1 MSDPAPDASADS
13 WAGRASTRATGP
25 AARAA
30 TDPSTDPATDP
41 AIDPDEVVAAGGS
54 AAAAPRGWRAW
65 LHDDARR
72 QAWRFAALRI
82 GGWMMVVL
90 LPLALLA
97 GLGAWWLV
105 RTTPDAMSVATQ
117 AAVRPTRIVSADGV
131 LLETLGERIQ
141 APVTLQ
147 QVSPALVQAL
157 LATEDRRFF
166 THGGIDAR
174 RLCGAAW
181 ESLNGDVQGAS
192 TLTQQLARNL
202 FPKRIGNERSLLRKL
217 RELTLALKIER
228 AYSKDE
234 ILALYLNHVHFPYR
248 VTGVEMAAKTY
259 FGKSASQV
267 DLHEAALLVAM
278 LKGPKRYDPL
288 DAPERAKQRRN
299 LVLALMEREGA
310 ISAAAR
316 AQAAA
321 QPLPTRI
328 ERQDLG
334 PAAGPH
340 FTRLVRAELM
350 EWAESRNIDPHSEG
364 LTVHTTLDT
373 RLQKLAQQAVQRQGE
388 LLQSVADQ
396 EWSRASL
403 RSGPPAKPGELKAD
417 EAFAYFWQQ
426 QPALLAEVARETA
439 TYQQARKQGQSEE
452 QALRAALAD
461 RAAMRAAR
469 LAKQRL
475 EAGFIALDP
484 KTGHVL
490 AYVGSRDAAV
500 DQFDHVGQALRQ
512 PGSTFK
518 PFVYG
523 AALWGGMRQD
533 RTYLDEPPQVA
544 MSDGTVWSPTDMS
557 GATYEPLT
565 LRQGLA
571 RSKNTITAQLMMEI
585 GPQAVVNYARSAG
598 IVKAQLQPVPSLALG
613 TSPVTLLELANAY
626 GTMASLGVR
635 REARVISHIT
645 DRDGQE
651 VARFTSAPQR
661 VLPEPHMVELVDML
675 RDTINYGTG
684 GQLRSKFGIKADVA
698 GKTGT
703 SQRNADGWFVAMRPG
718 LVVGAWVGFND
729 QRVTMRSNQWGQ
741 GGRNALLLVGDFM
754 KAAGDEKLIDLKER
768 FPNPPPPPEPP
779 PVPEEEL
786 PELAQLVPVPD
797 DGALAPLPG
806 RSAGS
811 AGPAERLMEMQWSER
826 RSPQAQPALQQPVQP
841 ARPAVPL
848 PFFVPSERPAPEPRP
863 LPPPV
868 ERPAVP
874 VSELPPLP
882 SAVAQRT
889 LPPLP
894 ELPTPPAGEGE
905 VPRS

>member
-1 MSDPAPDASADS
+1 MTQHPKPPADDPAAAGARADRVSDPAADQ
-13 WAGRASTRATGP
+13 P
-25 AARAA
+25 A
-30 TDPSTDPATDP
+30 DPS
-41 AIDPDEVVAAGGS
+41 IDPDEVIAADAS
-54 AAAAPRGWRAW
+54 PAAAPSGWRAW
-65 LHDDARR
+65 LQDDARR

-82 GGWMMVVL
+82 GGWMMVIL
-90 LPLALLA
+90 LPLLLLT

-166 THGGIDAR
+166 EHWGVDSL
-174 RLCGAAW
+174 RLCSAAW
-181 ESLNGDVQGAS
+181 ESLKGDVQGAS

-259 FGKSASQV
+259 FGKSASQI

-299 LVLALMEREGA
+299 LVLTLMERQGA
-310 ISAAAR
+310 ITAGAR
-316 AQAAA
+316 THAAA

-373 RLQKLAQQAVQRQGE
+373 RLQALAEQAVQRQGE
-388 LLQSVADQ
+388 LLQSVADN
-396 EWSRASL
+396 EWSQAGL
-403 RSGPPAKPGELKAD
+403 RSGPAKPGTLKAD
-417 EAFAYFWQQ
+417 EAFAHFWQQ
-426 QPALLAEVARETA
+426 QPALLAELARDTPA
-439 TYQQARKQGQSEE
+439 FQQARQQGQPEE
-452 QALRAALAD
+452 QALRTALAD

-469 LAKQRL
+469 LTKQRL

-490 AYVGSRDAAV
+490 AYVGSRDASI

-523 AALWGGMRQD
+523 AALFGGMRQD
-533 RTYLDEPPQVA
+533 HTYFDEPPQVA
-544 MSDGTVWSPTDMS
+544 MSDGTTWSPTDMS

-585 GPQAVVNYARSAG
+585 GPQSVISYARSLG
-598 IVKAQLQPVPSLALG
+598 IVKAELQAVPSLALG
-613 TSPVTLLELANAY
+613 TSPVTLMELAGAY
-626 GTMASLGVR
+626 GTMAALGVR
-635 REARVISHIT
+635 REPRVITHIT
-645 DRDGQE
+645 DRNGHE

-684 GQLRSKFGIKADVA
+684 GQLRSRFGIKADVA

-718 LVVGAWVGFND
+718 LVMGAWVGFND

-754 KAAGDEKLIDLKER
+754 KAAGDAKLIDLKER
-768 FPNPPPPPEPP
+768 FPDPPPPPPP
-779 PVPEEEL
+779 PVPPEEPL
-786 PELAQLVPVPD
+786 PELATLVPVPD

-811 AGPAERLMEMQWSER
+811 AGPAERLMEMQWSDR
-826 RSPQAQPALQQPVQP
+826 RAPQPQPALQHQVQP

-848 PFFVPSERPAPEPRP
+848 PFFVPSERPAAEPRP
-863 LPPPV
+863 LPPPGQ
-868 ERPAVP
+868 RPGMP
-874 VSELPPLP
+874 VSDLPPLP
-882 SAVAQRT
+882 GTVAQRT

-894 ELPTPPAGEGE
+894 EPPAVEVE

>member
-1 MSDPAPDASADS
+1 VTQHPTPPADDDPAAAPASADPPLEPDETT
-13 WAGRASTRATGP
+13 AADGPP
-25 AARAA
+25 AAASS
-30 TDPSTDPATDP
+30 PSQTKSRT
-41 AIDPDEVVAAGGS
+41 ESG
-54 AAAAPRGWRAW
+54 RG
-65 LHDDARR
+65 ARGA
-72 QAWRFAALRI
+72 AWRFAALRI
-82 GGWMMVVL
+82 GGWMMVIL
-90 LPLALLA
+90 LPLALLTA
-97 GLGAWWLV
+97 LGAWWLV

-147 QVSPALVQAL
+147 QVSPSLVKAL
-157 LATEDRRFF
+157 LATEDRRFYD
-166 THGGIDAR
+166 HGGVDTR
-174 RLCGAAW
+174 RLCSAAW

-248 VTGVEMAAKTY
+248 VTGVEMAARTY
-259 FGKSASQV
+259 FGKSASQL
-267 DLHEAALLVAM
+267 DLHESALLVAM

-288 DAPERAKQRRN
+288 DAPERTKQRRN
-299 LVLALMEREGA
+299 LVLALMERQGA
-310 ISAAAR
+310 IDGATR
-316 AQAAA
+316 AQAAS

-328 ERQDLG
+328 ARQDLG

-373 RLQKLAQQAVQRQGE
+373 RLQALAEQAVQRQGE
-388 LLQSVADQ
+388 LLQSVADN
-396 EWSRASL
+396 EWSRAPL
-403 RSGPPAKPGELKAD
+403 RSGPAKPGMLKAD
-417 EAFAYFWQQ
+417 EAFAHFWQQ
-426 QPALLAEVARETA
+426 QPALLAEVARETPA
-439 TYQQARKQGQSEE
+439 YQQARQQGQTEE
-452 QALRAALAD
+452 QALRTALAD
-461 RAAMRAAR
+461 RAAMRTAR

-475 EAGFIALDP
+475 EVGFVALDP
-484 KTGHVL
+484 KTGGVL

-533 RTYLDEPPQVA
+533 RSYVDQPPQVA
-544 MSDGTVWSPTDMS
+544 MGDGTVWSPTDMS
-557 GATYEPLT
+557 GSTYEPLT

-571 RSKNTITAQLMMEI
+571 RSKNTITAQVMMEI
-585 GPQAVVNYARSAG
+585 GPPAVVNYARSLG
-598 IVKAQLQPVPSLALG
+598 IVKAPLQPVPSLALG

-626 GTMASLGVR
+626 GTMAALGVR
-635 REARVISHIT
+635 REAQVISHIT

-661 VLPEPHMVELVDML
+661 VLPEPHMVELVDMM
-675 RDTINYGTG
+675 RDVINVGTG
-684 GQLRSKFGIKADVA
+684 SQLRSKFGIKADVA

-703 SQRNADGWFVAMRPG
+703 SQRNADGWFMAMRPG
-718 LVVGAWVGFND
+718 LVMGAWVGFND

-741 GGRNALLLVGDFM
+741 GGHNALLIVGDFM
-754 KAAGDEKLIDLKER
+754 KAAGEQKLIDLKER
-768 FPNPPPPPEPP
+768 FPDPPPPPPP
-779 PVPEEEL
+779 PVPPEEPL
-786 PELAQLVPVPD
+786 PELATLVPVPD
-797 DGALAPLPG
+797 DGALQPLPG

-826 RSPQAQPALQQPVQP
+826 RQPATQP
-841 ARPAVPL
+841 APVPRPAVPL
-848 PFFVPSERPAPEPRP
+848 PFFVPSERPAMEPRP
-863 LPPPV
+863 VPLPPVAPA
-868 ERPAVP
+868 ERPAF
-874 VSELPPLP
+874 SEPPP
-882 SAVAQRT
+882 MPETVAQRAEVVVPS
-889 LPPLP
+889 LPLS
-894 ELPTPPAGEGE
+894 E
-905 VPRS
+905 VDDRWGRPRS

>member
-1 MSDPAPDASADS
+1 VTQHPLPPADD
-13 WAGRASTRATGP
+13 
-25 AARAA
+25 
-30 TDPSTDPATDP
+30 
-41 AIDPDEVVAAGGS
+41 DE
-54 AAAAPRGWRAW
+54 AAAPSASATAAEAAEAPETPPADDPPASAASPGQARWRA
-65 LHDDARR
+65 L
-72 QAWRFAALRI
+72 RFTALRI
-82 GGWMMVVL
+82 GGWMLVIL
-90 LPLALLA
+90 LPLAVLS

-105 RTTPDAMSVATQ
+105 RTTPDALSVATQ

-141 APVTLQ
+141 QPVTLKE
-147 QVSPALVQAL
+147 VSPALVQAL

-166 THGGIDAR
+166 AHWGVDTR
-174 RLCGAAW
+174 RLCSAAW
-181 ESLNGDVQGAS
+181 ESLTGDVQGAS

-202 FPKRIGNERSLLRKL
+202 FPKRIGNERSVLRKL

-228 AYSKDE
+228 AYGKDE

-248 VTGVEMAAKTY
+248 VTGVEMAARTY
-259 FGKSASQV
+259 FGKSAASL

-288 DAPERAKQRRN
+288 DAPERATQRRN

-310 ISAAAR
+310 IDSAAR
-316 AQAAA
+316 QRAAA

-328 ERQDLG
+328 ARQDLG

-340 FTRLVRAELM
+340 FTRLVRAELTA
-350 EWAESRNIDPHSEG
+350 WAESRNIDPHSEG

-373 RLQKLAQQAVQRQGE
+373 RLQALAEQAVERQGD
-388 LLQSVADQ
+388 LLQSVADH

-403 RSGPPAKPGELKAD
+403 RSGPPPKPGVLKAD
-417 EAFAYFWQQ
+417 EAFAHFWQQ
-426 QPALLAEVARETA
+426 QPALLADLARETPA
-439 TYQQARKQGQSEE
+439 YEQARAKGQSED
-452 QALRAALAD
+452 QALRTALAD
-461 RAAMRAAR
+461 RTAMRAAR
-469 LAKQRL
+469 LAKTRL

-484 KTGHVL
+484 RSGHVL

-500 DQFDHVGQALRQ
+500 DQYDHVGQALRQ

-523 AALWGGMRQD
+523 AALFGGMRQD
-533 RTYLDEPPQVA
+533 HTYFDEPPQVA
-544 MSDGTVWSPTDMS
+544 MSDGTTWSPTDMS

-571 RSKNTITAQLMMEI
+571 RSKNTITAQLMMEV
-585 GPQAVVNYARSAG
+585 GPQNVVSYARSLG
-598 IVKAQLQPVPSLALG
+598 IVKAPLQAVPSLALG

-626 GTMASLGVR
+626 GTMAALGVR

-645 DRDGQE
+645 DRDGHE
-651 VARFTSAPQR
+651 VARFTSTPQR

-703 SQRNADGWFVAMRPG
+703 SQRNADGWFMAMRPD
-718 LVVGAWVGFND
+718 LVMGAWVGFND

-741 GGRNALLLVGDFM
+741 GGRNALLIVGDFM
-754 KAAGDEKLIDLKER
+754 KAAGDERLIDLKER
-768 FPNPPPPPEPP
+768 FPNPPPPPPPPEPP
-779 PVPEEEL
+779 PLSEEEL
-786 PELAQLVPVPD
+786 PELATLVPVPD
-797 DGALAPLPG
+797 DGALAPTP
-806 RSAGS
+806 RPS
-811 AGPAERLMEMQWSER
+811 AGPAERLMEMQWSDR
-826 RSPQAQPALQQPVQP
+826 RAPLPQPALQQQVRP

-848 PFFVPSERPAPEPRP
+848 PFFVPSERPVPVPVPEPQP
-863 LPPPV
+863 LPQPLPPV
-868 ERPAVP
+868 ERPA
-874 VSELPPLP
+874 LP
-882 SAVAQRT
+882 SEPPAVPATVAQRPP
-889 LPPLP
+889 PPLP
-894 ELPTPPAGEGE
+894 EPPLPPAGEME
-905 VPRS
+905 DWPRS

>member
-1 MSDPAPDASADS
+1 MTQPPTPPADDVAAAGASPEPAQVRAADD
-13 WAGRASTRATGP
+13 RAV
-25 AARAA
+25 AA
-30 TDPSTDPATDP
+30 TDAKDAADAT
-41 AIDPDEVVAAGGS
+41 
-54 AAAAPRGWRAW
+54 PRWRAW
-65 LHDDARR
+65 LGDEARR
-72 QAWRFAALRI
+72 AALRFAVLRI
-82 GGWMMVVL
+82 GGWMVVIL
-90 LPLALLA
+90 LPLLLLG

-105 RTTPDAMSVATQ
+105 RTTPDALSVATQ

-141 APVTLQ
+141 QPVTLRE
-147 QVSPALVQAL
+147 VSPALVQAL
-157 LATEDRRFF
+157 LATEDRRFYEHWGVD
-166 THGGIDAR
+166 TR
-174 RLCGAAW
+174 RLCVAAW
-181 ESLNGDVQGAS
+181 ESLAGDVQGAS

-202 FPKRIGNERSLLRKL
+202 FPQRIGNERSLLRKL

-228 AYSKDE
+228 AYGKDE

-248 VTGVEMAAKTY
+248 VTGVEMAARTY

-288 DAPERAKQRRN
+288 GAPERAKQRRN

-310 ISAAAR
+310 IDAAAR
-316 AQAAA
+316 RRAAG
-321 QPLPTRI
+321 QPLPTRVA
-328 ERQDLG
+328 RQDLG

-350 EWAESRNIDPHSEG
+350 QWAESRNIDPHSEG

-373 RLQKLAQQAVQRQGE
+373 RLQALAEQAVQRQGD
-388 LLQSVADQ
+388 LLQAVAGS
-396 EWSRASL
+396 EWSRAGL
-403 RSGPPAKPGELKAD
+403 RSGPPARGALKAD
-417 EAFAYFWQQ
+417 EAFAYYWQQ
-426 QPALLAEVARETA
+426 QPALLAEVARETPA
-439 TYQQARKQGQSEE
+439 YRQARERGLPGE
-452 QALRAALAD
+452 QALRIALAD

-469 LAKQRL
+469 LAKTRL

-484 KTGHVL
+484 RSGEVL

-523 AALWGGMRQD
+523 AALLGGMPQD
-533 RTYLDEPPQVA
+533 RSYFDEPPQVA
-544 MSDGTVWSPTDMS
+544 MGDGTTWSPTDMS

-585 GPQAVVNYARSAG
+585 GPQSVIRYARSLG
-598 IVKAQLQPVPSLALG
+598 IVKAELQAVPSLALG
-613 TSPVTLLELANAY
+613 TSPVTLMELAGAY
-626 GTMASLGVR
+626 GTMAALGVR
-635 REARVISHIT
+635 REPRVITHIT
-645 DRDGQE
+645 DRNGHE

-684 GQLRSKFGIKADVA
+684 GQLRSRFGIKADVA

-703 SQRNADGWFVAMRPG
+703 SQRNADGWFLAMRPG
-718 LVVGAWVGFND
+718 LVMGAWVGFND

-741 GGRNALLLVGDFM
+741 GGRNALLIVGDFM
-754 KAAGDEKLIDLKER
+754 KAAGDARLIDLKER
-768 FPNPPPPPEPP
+768 FPSPPPPPEPP
-779 PVPEEEL
+779 PMPEEEEL
-786 PELAQLVPVPD
+786 PELATLVPVPD
-797 DGALAPLPG
+797 GALGPLPEATG
-806 RSAGS
+806 TP
-811 AGPAERLMEMQWSER
+811 GPAERLMEMQWSER
-826 RSPQAQPALQQPVQP
+826 RSVPVPVPLPPRPEP

-848 PFFVPSERPAPEPRP
+848 PFFVPGERSVPERPLA
-863 LPPPV
+863 PPP
-868 ERPAVP
+868 RPAVP
-874 VSELPPLP
+874 PSSPAATLPPAPVVAALP
-882 SAVAQRT
+882 

-894 ELPTPPAGEGE
+894 EVPEVPVGEGVE
-905 VPRS
+905 WPHS

>member
-1 MSDPAPDASADS
+1 VTQHPLPPADD
-13 WAGRASTRATGP
+13 
-25 AARAA
+25 
-30 TDPSTDPATDP
+30 
-41 AIDPDEVVAAGGS
+41 DEVAAPGAS
-54 AAAAPRGWRAW
+54 AAAAEAVEAAEADDPPAAAAKPDEARWRA
-65 LHDDARR
+65 L
-72 QAWRFAALRI
+72 RFTALRI
-82 GGWMMVVL
+82 GGWMLVIL
-90 LPLALLA
+90 LPLAVLG
-97 GLGAWWLV
+97 GLGGWWLV
-105 RTTPDAMSVATQ
+105 RTTPDALSVATQ

-141 APVTLQ
+141 QPVTLKE
-147 QVSPALVQAL
+147 VSPALVQAL

-166 THGGIDAR
+166 AHWGVDTR
-174 RLCGAAW
+174 RLCSAAW

-202 FPKRIGNERSLLRKL
+202 FPKRIGNERSVLRKL

-248 VTGVEMAAKTY
+248 VTGVEMAARTY
-259 FGKSASQV
+259 FGKSAASL

-288 DAPERAKQRRN
+288 DAPERATQRRN
-299 LVLALMEREGA
+299 LVLALMERDGA
-310 ISAAAR
+310 IDSATR
-316 AQAAA
+316 QRAAA

-328 ERQDLG
+328 ARQDLG

-340 FTRLVRAELM
+340 FTRLVRAELAA
-350 EWAESRNIDPHSEG
+350 WAESRNIDPHSEG

-373 RLQKLAQQAVQRQGE
+373 RLQALAEQAVERQGD
-388 LLQSVADQ
+388 LLQSVADH
-396 EWSRASL
+396 EWSRPSL
-403 RSGPPAKPGELKAD
+403 RSGPPPKPGVLKAD
-417 EAFAYFWQQ
+417 DAFAHFWQQ
-426 QPALLAEVARETA
+426 QPALLADLARETPA
-439 TYQQARKQGQSEE
+439 YEQARAQGQTED
-452 QALRAALAD
+452 QALRTALAD

-469 LAKQRL
+469 LAKTRL

-484 KTGHVL
+484 RTGHVL

-500 DQFDHVGQALRQ
+500 DQYDHVGQALRQ

-523 AALWGGMRQD
+523 AALFGGMRQD
-533 RTYLDEPPQVA
+533 HTYFDEPPQVA
-544 MSDGTVWSPTDMS
+544 MSDGTTWSPTDMS

-571 RSKNTITAQLMMEI
+571 RSKNTITAQLMMDI
-585 GPQAVVNYARSAG
+585 GPQSVVSYARSLG
-598 IVKAQLQPVPSLALG
+598 IVKAPLQAVPSLALG

-626 GTMASLGVR
+626 GTMAALGVR

-645 DRDGQE
+645 DRDGHE

-703 SQRNADGWFVAMRPG
+703 SQRNADGWFLAMRPG
-718 LVVGAWVGFND
+718 LVMGAWVGFND

-741 GGRNALLLVGDFM
+741 GGRNALLIVGDFM
-754 KAAGDEKLIDLKER
+754 KAAGDERLIDLKER
-768 FPNPPPPPEPP
+768 FPNPPPPPPPPEPP
-779 PVPEEEL
+779 PEEEL
-786 PELAQLVPVPD
+786 PELATLVPVPD
-797 DGALAPLPG
+797 DGALSPMP
-806 RSAGS
+806 RPS
-811 AGPAERLMEMQWSER
+811 AGPAERLMEMQWSDR
-826 RSPQAQPALQQPVQP
+826 RAPLPQPALQQQVRP

-848 PFFVPSERPAPEPRP
+848 PFFVPSERPVPAPVPEPRP
-863 LPPPV
+863 LPPV
-868 ERPAVP
+868 ERPAWP
-874 VSELPPLP
+874 SELPAVP
-882 SAVAQRT
+882 ATVAQRP

-894 ELPTPPAGEGE
+894 ELPLLPAGEME
-905 VPRS
+905 DRPRS

>member
-1 MSDPAPDASADS
+1 MTQHPTPPADDDAASA
-13 WAGRASTRATGP
+13 RAS
-25 AARAA
+25 
-30 TDPSTDPATDP
+30 DEVS
-41 AIDPDEVVAAGGS
+41 IDPDETIAADGPP
-54 AAAAPRGWRAW
+54 AAAAARVTGWRAW
-65 LHDDARR
+65 LHDGARR
-72 QAWRFAALRI
+72 EAWRFGALRI
-82 GGWMMVVL
+82 GGWMMVIL
-90 LPLALLA
+90 LPLMLLS

-157 LATEDRRFF
+157 LATEDRRFYA
-166 THGGIDAR
+166 HGGVDAR
-174 RLCGAAW
+174 RLCRAAW

-217 RELTLALKIER
+217 RELTLALKIEH

-310 ISAAAR
+310 IDAATRAR
-316 AQAAA
+316 AAA

-328 ERQDLG
+328 ARQDLG

-340 FTRLVRAELM
+340 FTRLVRAELL

-373 RLQKLAQQAVQRQGE
+373 RLQALAEQAVQRQGE
-388 LLQSVADQ
+388 LLQSVADR
-396 EWSRASL
+396 EWSQAGL
-403 RSGPPAKPGELKAD
+403 RSGPPPKASALKAE
-417 EAFAYFWQQ
+417 EAFAHFWQQ
-426 QPALLAEVARETA
+426 QPTLLAEVARETPA
-439 TYQQARKQGQSEE
+439 YQQARAQGQPEE
-452 QALRAALAD
+452 QALRTALAD

-490 AYVGSRDAAV
+490 AYVGSRDASV
-500 DQFDHVGQALRQ
+500 DQFDHVGQAMRQ

-523 AALWGGMRQD
+523 AALLGGMRQD
-533 RTYLDEPPQVA
+533 RSYLDQPPQVA
-544 MSDGTVWSPTDMS
+544 MGDGSVWSPTDMS

-571 RSKNTITAQLMMEI
+571 RSKNTITAQVMMEI
-585 GPQAVVNYARSAG
+585 GPQAVVNYARSMG
-598 IVKAQLQPVPSLALG
+598 IVKAPLQAVPSLALG
-613 TSPVTLLELANAY
+613 TSPVTLLELADAY
-626 GTMASLGVR
+626 GTMAALGVR

-661 VLPEPHMVELVDML
+661 VLPEPHMVELVDMM
-675 RDTINYGTG
+675 RDVINVGTG
-684 GQLRSKFGIKADVA
+684 VQLRSRFGIKADVA

-703 SQRNADGWFVAMRPG
+703 SQRNADGWFMAMRPG
-718 LVVGAWVGFND
+718 LVMGAWVGFND

-741 GGRNALLLVGDFM
+741 GGRNALLIVGDFM
-754 KAAGDEKLIDLKER
+754 KTAADAQLIDLKER
-768 FPNPPPPPEPP
+768 FPDPPPPPPP
-779 PVPEEEL
+779 PVPPEDQL
-786 PELAQLVPVPD
+786 PELATLVPVPD

-811 AGPAERLMEMQWSER
+811 AGPAERLMEMQWSDR
-826 RSPQAQPALQQPVQP
+826 RAPQAQPALQQQLQP

-848 PFFVPSERPAPEPRP
+848 PFFVPSERPAAEPRP
-863 LPPPV
+863 WVPGDRPLERPLERPV
-868 ERPAVP
+868 ERPTPVP
-874 VSELPPLP
+874 VGDLPPLP
-882 SAVAQRT
+882 ATVAQRS

-894 ELPTPPAGEGE
+894 ELPAPAPPMVGGVE

>member
-1 MSDPAPDASADS
+1 VTQHPMPPADDDAAAAGSTAGPSETIAADAAPDA
-13 WAGRASTRATGP
+13 ATTGW
-25 AARAA
+25 RGWLN
-30 TDPSTDPATDP
+30 
-41 AIDPDEVVAAGGS
+41 DPD
-54 AAAAPRGWRAW
+54 
-65 LHDDARR
+65 RR
-72 QAWRFAALRI
+72 ETWRFAVLRI
-82 GGWMMVVL
+82 GGWMLVIL
-90 LPLALLA
+90 LPLVLLS

-131 LLETLGERIQ
+131 LLETLGERIKT
-141 APVTLQ
+141 PVTLQ
-147 QVSPALVQAL
+147 QVSPALVKAL

-166 THGGIDAR
+166 EHWGVDTR
-174 RLCGAAW
+174 RLCSAAW
-181 ESLNGDVQGAS
+181 QSLTGDVQGAS

-217 RELTLALKIER
+217 RELTLAMKIER

-259 FGKSASQV
+259 FGKSAAEV

-288 DAPERAKQRRN
+288 DAPDRARQRRN
-299 LVLALMEREGA
+299 LVLTLMEQQGA
-310 ISAAAR
+310 IDAAAR
-316 AQAAA
+316 ARATE
-321 QPLPTRI
+321 QPLPTRVA
-328 ERQDLG
+328 RQDLG

-340 FTRLVRAELM
+340 FTRLVRAELTA
-350 EWAESRNIDPHSEG
+350 WAESRNIDPHSEG

-373 RLQKLAQQAVQRQGE
+373 RLQALAEQAVQRQGD

-396 EWSRASL
+396 EWSHASL
-403 RSGPPAKPGELKAD
+403 RSGPPAKAGALKPD
-417 EAFAYFWQQ
+417 EAFSHFWQQ
-426 QPALLAEVARETA
+426 QPAMLAEMARETPA
-439 TYQQARKQGQSEE
+439 YQQARAKGQSEE
-452 QALRAALAD
+452 QALRSVLAD

-469 LAKQRL
+469 LAKTRL

-490 AYVGSRDAAV
+490 AYVGSRDAAI
-500 DQFDHVGQALRQ
+500 DQYDHVGQALRQ

-523 AALWGGMRQD
+523 AALFGGMRQD
-533 RTYLDEPPQVA
+533 HTYLDEPPQVA
-544 MSDGTVWSPTDMS
+544 MGDGTTWSPTDMS
-557 GATYEPLT
+557 GATHEPLT

-585 GPQAVVNYARSAG
+585 GPQRVIDYARSLG
-598 IVKAQLQPVPSLALG
+598 IAKAQLQAVPSLALG
-613 TSPVTLLELANAY
+613 TSPVTLMELAGAY
-626 GTMASLGVR
+626 GSMAALGVR
-635 REARVISHIT
+635 RDTRVISHIT

-651 VARFTSAPQR
+651 VARFTSTPQR

-703 SQRNADGWFVAMRPG
+703 SQRNADGWFMAMRPG
-718 LVVGAWVGFND
+718 VVMGAWVGFND

-741 GGRNALLLVGDFM
+741 GGRNALLIVGDFM
-754 KAAGDEKLIDLKER
+754 KAAGDASLIDLKER

-786 PELAQLVPVPD
+786 PELATLVPVPE
-797 DGALAPLPG
+797 DGSLPPSPP
-806 RSAGS
+806 RPSM
-811 AGPAERLMEMQWSER
+811 GPAERLMEMQWSDR
-826 RSPQAQPALQQPVQP
+826 RYQAPQPALQQQVQP

-848 PFFVPSERPAPEPRP
+848 PFFVPSERSVPEPRP
-863 LPPPV
+863 LPPV

-874 VSELPPLP
+874 VPSEPPPLP
-882 SAVAQRT
+882 STVAQRP

-894 ELPTPPAGEGE
+894 EPPLPPEGE
-905 VPRS
+905 RLDVPRS